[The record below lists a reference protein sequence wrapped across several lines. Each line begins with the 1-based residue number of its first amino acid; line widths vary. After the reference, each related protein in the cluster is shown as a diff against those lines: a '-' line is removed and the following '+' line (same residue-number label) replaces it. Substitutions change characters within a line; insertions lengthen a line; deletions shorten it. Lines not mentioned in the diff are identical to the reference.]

1 MADNF
6 DLKKFL
12 KESKALENLNPS
24 LRSINENESR
34 KERADVDKYEYEKG
48 KKAGKNE
55 EIKAKIREKILAELT
70 GDIEDD
76 PDAKLNADY
85 DPVYEGEGKMYF
97 HVLEDAGYG
106 EIGHQGVY
114 DTKEE
119 AQNRANSL
127 DDMFP
132 NSSFYVETSDSE
144 DEPYSVTSSDYDPDK
159 DFNEGKETEDDK
171 IRINPTPIRQKIDVG
186 EAKKKDEEVEDVE
199 TTDVETTD
207 TTEEV
212 PAEEA
217 PVAGGGLEDVAADME
232 GTEGDLMDS
241 LMKAFK
247 IAKGMGNEK
256 LETQVGNT
264 LKFFVSEYIG
274 GGEQ

>member
-12 KESKALENLNPS
+12 KESKALENLNPTLKS
-24 LRSINENESR
+24 LNEDNH
-34 KERADVDKYEYEKG
+34 V
-48 KKAGKNE
+48 KN
-55 EIKAKIREKILAELT
+55 KIREMIIAELT

-85 DPVYEGEGKMYF
+85 DPVYEGDPEDEGDDYDYSNDF
-97 HVLEDAGYG
+97 YDGDPNDFGDTDEFDGYG
-106 EIGHQGVY
+106 GY
-114 DTKEE
+114 D
-119 AQNRANSL
+119 
-127 DDMFP
+127 
-132 NSSFYVETSDSE
+132 
-144 DEPYSVTSSDYDPDK
+144 
-159 DFNEGKETEDDK
+159 
-171 IRINPTPIRQKIDVG
+171 ID

-212 PAEEA
+212 PAEETPEA
-217 PVAGGGLEDVAADME
+217 SGGLEDIAADME

-241 LMKAFK
+241 LMKALK
-247 IAKGMGNEK
+247 IAKGMNNEK

-274 GGEQ
+274 GDKE

>member
-34 KERADVDKYEYEKG
+34 KERANVDRYEYEKG

-55 EIKAKIREKILAELT
+55 EIKAQIRERILAELT

-76 PDAKLNADY
+76 PDDKLNADY

-127 DDMFP
+127 YDMFP
-132 NSSFYVETSDSE
+132 NSSFYVEASDSE
-144 DEPYSVTSSDYDPDK
+144 DEPYSVTSSDYDPNK
-159 DFNEGKETEDDK
+159 DFNEGKEAEDIDVK
-171 IRINPTPIRQKIDVG
+171 KPIQLRQKIDVG
-186 EAKKKDEEVEDVE
+186 EAKKKDEEVEDVK
-199 TTDVETTD
+199 TTDIETTD

-212 PAEEA
+212 PAEKTPA
-217 PVAGGGLEDVAADME
+217 ASGGLEDVAADME